1 MTSLYFFA
9 FGSWK
14 SIWTQ
19 KLLMMSDL
27 IIMFTK
33 RANDKKLMKWLI
45 IGHKNAV
52 NRKGSFTGPVI
63 QIYIYVLTCTYTLN
77 TCSHICCTVF
87 LGAVLFLH
95 VDALHAAV
103 QPAGQAAT
111 AEVVHSHSWAWQEE
125 DGQGADADSVGSQ
138 TKDVQFSRMA
148 RPQDCL

>member
-1 MTSLYFFA
+1 MYLHIEYMFSYMLCCL
-9 FGSWK
+9 FG
-14 SIWTQ
+14 
-19 KLLMMSDL
+19 D
-27 IIMFTK
+27 
-33 RANDKKLMKWLI
+33 A
-45 IGHKNAV
+45 
-52 NRKGSFTGPVI
+52 
-63 QIYIYVLTCTYTLN
+63 
-77 TCSHICCTVF
+77 
-87 LGAVLFLH
+87 LFLH